1 MSNVLLGQEGEEIAN
16 NYLKKKGYIIKERNF
31 KRKWGEIDIVAFD
44 RKTKEWVFVEVK
56 TRKMDNFNKIQPE
69 EELTPEKIKK
79 LKKIILSYLSLKGLE
94 QSKWRFD
101 FIGIEKQNNRS
112 QPKIR
117 HYQSEF
123 LEYD

>member
-1 MSNVLLGQEGEEIAN
+1 MSNILLGQEGEEIAN

-44 RKTKEWVFVEVK
+44 KKTKEWVFVEVK

-112 QPKIR
+112 QSKIR

>member
-44 RKTKEWVFVEVK
+44 KKTKEWVFVEVK

-79 LKKIILSYLSLKGLE
+79 LKKIILSYLCLKGLE

-101 FIGIEKQNNRS
+101 FIGIEIGNDKTL
-112 QPKIR
+112 PKIR

>member
-44 RKTKEWVFVEVK
+44 KKTKEWVFVEVK

>member
-44 RKTKEWVFVEVK
+44 KKTKEWVFVEVK

-101 FIGIEKQNNRS
+101 FIGIEIENDKTL
-112 QPKIR
+112 PKIR